1 MLFAGEKSYDLFL
14 FKMFWFHKLYRA
26 PSRSGTVILG
36 RTLPSLLDEGC
47 DRTLN
52 TRALNHWH
60 QKGWKSLSNH
70 AFRTA
75 AEELALGLLTLDDVG
90 RGDRIGLFMDS
101 DINFCLADMGGLLAG
116 LVTVPIEVSQAN
128 ANIVFML
135 QKTEAKTLIVST
147 VKRLRQIAPC
157 LMDLTHLKQIV
168 VADVS
173 RSWRKKVPDVP
184 VNIQIVSLDE
194 LRATGKCQ
202 ISDSQ
207 TRRLRATIAPTDLA
221 TIIYTDG
228 PTGIPRGVMLTH
240 ENISADILAA
250 FTSIPS
256 LRWGKREVALSFLPL
271 THVFARA
278 FIYGH
283 FAYGHSI
290 YFTTPTRV
298 AKHLKDVRPTVFITV
313 PRLLE
318 KVHRKILDRGGQLK
332 GVSNHIFNW
341 ALGLAQR
348 YELGRRPKGF
358 YALQLFLANQ
368 LVFARW
374 RAAIGGRLKYLISG
388 GAALKAEINNLF
400 VAAGIPVMQ
409 GYGLTETSSV
419 MCYNRRH
426 FNRAGTVGHPIAG
439 VKIAIADD
447 NEILVKSPYVMQG
460 YYNDLEATRA
470 AIDEAGWFHTG
481 DLGRFTAEGVLK
493 LTGCKKD
500 LFKLSTG
507 KYVTPLPLE
516 QKVQQSLL
524 VARAIA
530 VGAHQKF
537 CTLLIV
543 PDLQHLEHQAKQM
556 GLDLPGES
564 LLDCPSILEL
574 YQTIANDA
582 NHQLPRWSTVK
593 RFCLIDATFAVENGL
608 LRPDLT
614 LNRPQIERHFATEID
629 AMYQEETI
637 PKNET
642 RTQKK
647 DPSDNWLPVAV
658 GSQLMTTEG

>member
-1 MLFAGEKSYDLFL
+1 M
-14 FKMFWFHKLYRA
+14 
-26 PSRSGTVILG
+26 G

-47 DRTLN
+47 DRAPN
-52 TRALNHWH
+52 ARALNHWH
-60 QKGWKSLSNH
+60 KKDWKSLSNR

-75 AEELALGLLTLDDVG
+75 TEELALGLLALDNIG
-90 RGDRIGLFMDS
+90 RGDRIGLLMDS
-101 DINFCLADMGGLLAG
+101 DINFCLADMGSLLAG
-116 LVTVPIEVSQAN
+116 FVTVPIDVSQAN
-128 ANIVFML
+128 PNIVLML
-135 QKTEAKTLIVST
+135 QKTEAKTLIFSS
-147 VKRLRQIAPC
+147 VKRLRQLAPC
-157 LMDLTHLKQIV
+157 LADLPHLKQIV
-168 VADVS
+168 VAEVS
-173 RSWRKKVPDVP
+173 RSWRQTAPNLPDE
-184 VNIQIVSLDE
+184 IQILSLDE
-194 LRATGKCQ
+194 LRTQGQ
-202 ISDSQ
+202 SQLSDSRKRQ
-207 TRRLRATIAPTDLA
+207 LRAAIAPTDLA

-228 PTGIPRGVMLTH
+228 PTGEPRGVMLTH

-250 FTSIPS
+250 FTSIPT

-298 AKHLKDVRPTVFITV
+298 AKHLKEVRPTVFITV

-318 KVHRKILDRGGQLK
+318 KVHRKILDRGSQLK
-332 GVSNHIFNW
+332 GISKHISNW
-341 ALGLAQR
+341 ALALAHR
-348 YELGRRPKGF
+348 YELGRRPKGW

-374 RAAIGGRLKYLISG
+374 RAAIGGRLRYLISG

-447 NEILVKSPYVMQG
+447 NEVLVKSPYIMQG
-460 YYNDLEATRA
+460 YYKDPEATRA

-481 DLGRFTAEGVLK
+481 DLGRFTAEGLLK

-516 QKVQQSLL
+516 QKVQQSPL
-524 VARAIA
+524 VERAIA

-543 PDLQHLEHQAKQM
+543 PNLHNLEHHAKQM

-582 NHQLPRWSTVK
+582 NQQLPRWSTVK
-593 RFCLIDATFAVENGL
+593 RFRLINATFAVENGL
-608 LRPDLT
+608 LRSDLS
-614 LNRPQIERHFATEID
+614 LNRPQIEQHFAAEID
-629 AMYQEETI
+629 AMYQEETGH
-637 PKNET
+637 KTET
-642 RTQKK
+642 RQRK
-647 DPSDNWLPVAV
+647 SDVAENWLPVAV